1 MDPIEVLTLS
11 FLALADEQIRNL
23 EYHSDRGTTICCG
36 EKSVLYTDG
45 KGGG

>member
-11 FLALADEQIRNL
+11 FLALEDEQIRNL
-23 EYHSDRGTTICCG
+23 EYHVDGGTPICCG
-36 EKSVLYTDG
+36 DESALYTDG